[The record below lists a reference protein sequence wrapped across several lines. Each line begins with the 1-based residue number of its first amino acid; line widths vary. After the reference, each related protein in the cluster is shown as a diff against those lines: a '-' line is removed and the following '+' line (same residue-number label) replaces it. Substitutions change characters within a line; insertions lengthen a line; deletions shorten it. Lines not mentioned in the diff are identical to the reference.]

1 MLTFCEKII
10 AIEAHGRHRFLRSFR
25 EEAHVAVPGSEADA
39 SVRIFVQECLA
50 AFGYLD
56 GPFQL
61 DLIRRGKRLFFLETG
76 FRLSGTNLLD
86 LVRRVTGID
95 WAEES
100 MSIHLADDRRDA
112 VMSRPPRYGGQI
124 TLRRSGQL
132 EQAESLRAE
141 AREAD
146 ADLLIQ
152 RFSPPAL
159 PPEWQHRLPRSL
171 DADLSRHAGALGRVI
186 VTASSHS
193 TVLSLL
199 ERLSRPVVM
208 A

>member
-1 MLTFCEKII
+1 
-10 AIEAHGRHRFLRSFR
+10 
-25 EEAHVAVPGSEADA
+25 
-39 SVRIFVQECLA
+39 
-50 AFGYLD
+50 
-56 GPFQL
+56 
-61 DLIRRGKRLFFLETG
+61 
-76 FRLSGTNLLD
+76 
-86 LVRRVTGID
+86 
-95 WAEES
+95 